1 MELEGPA
8 ALRADAARTRTAQ
21 AETARRQDA
30 VRTAARD
37 AGLQVRERHAFSLTL
52 NALAVTVPEDQRERL
67 AALPGVAAVHPDRTV
82 TASVDVS
89 VPLVGAPD
97 LWEPPDSVTGA
108 GIDVAVIDTGVDA
121 THPALDGGTV
131 VGGHDFVNND
141 DDPMDDNGHGT
152 HVAGIVAANGELT
165 GVAPG
170 ASIVAYKVLNR
181 NGSGP
186 TATVLAGLEAAVD
199 PANPHRAEVVNFSL
213 GAPEAADGPLTKRG
227 AGRGARPA
235 SSSSPPPATTARPR
249 RASARP
255 ARRPACS
262 RSAPR
267 RAGCGCRSCG

>member
-1 MELEGPA
+1 M
-8 ALRADAARTRTAQ
+8 
-21 AETARRQDA
+21 
-30 VRTAARD
+30 
-37 AGLQVRERHAFSLTL
+37 
-52 NALAVTVPEDQRERL
+52 
-67 AALPGVAAVHPDRTV
+67 
-82 TASVDVS
+82 
-89 VPLVGAPD
+89 PLVGAPD

-131 VGGHDFVNND
+131 VGGHDFVNDD

-152 HVAGIVAANGELT
+152 HVAGIVAANGDLT

-213 GAPEAADGPLTKRG
+213 GAPEPADGPLTSAAQAAAEAGVVVVASAGNDGPAAQTISAPGQAPGVLSVG
-227 AGRGARPA
+227 ASTSGLRVPKLRMIAPATDLRTTRWEYSANASIGGAR
-235 SSSSPPPATTARPR
+235 ARGR
-249 RASARP
+249 RH
-255 ARRPACS
+255 RR
-262 RSAPR
+262 R
-267 RAGCGCRSCG
+267 